1 MGLSHSP
8 KGVHIG
14 PSRAAI
20 YNKRTE
26 TPGRRNQDL
35 RCEVLTQKATA
46 ELFGTTEA
54 AVRHAIRSGSVDV
67 ELRVS
72 PSLAGRTASLLELD
86 SVRDCWCHRSPDDV
100 EAQLEHMRRD
110 HLVLAASPAW
120 FMTCC
125 TPSPFSTWPE
135 RWTSSRFPR
144 TGQTDGAEP
153 PDRPR

>member
-1 MGLSHSP
+1 M
-8 KGVHIG
+8 G
-14 PSRAAI
+14 PSRADI

-26 TPGRRNQDL
+26 TLGRRNQDL

-100 EAQLEHMRRD
+100 AAQLEHIRRYYV
-110 HLVLAASPAW
+110 VLAASSGVVYNVLHTEPLLDLAGA
-120 FMTCC
+120 MDLK
-125 TPSPFSTWPE
+125 SLPE
-135 RWTSSRFPR
+135 
-144 TGQTDGAEP
+144 DGAN
-153 PDRPR
+153 

>member
-1 MGLSHSP
+1 M
-8 KGVHIG
+8 G

-26 TPGRRNQDL
+26 TLGRRNQDL

-54 AVRHAIRSGSVDV
+54 AARHAIRSGSVDV

-86 SVRDCWCHRSPDDV
+86 SVRDCWCHQSPDDV

-110 HLVLAASPAW
+110 HLVLAASSGVVHDVLHTEPLLDLAGA
-120 FMTCC
+120 MDLK
-125 TPSPFSTWPE
+125 SLPE
-135 RWTSSRFPR
+135 
-144 TGQTDGAEP
+144 DGAN
-153 PDRPR
+153 